1 MNIINKNLKV
11 KHLSDPYPMWIIDN
25 FFNEDTLNI
34 FKKEWPDLS
43 SPIWHKGH
51 KFIEGKLNI
60 LEQGMRSIS
69 KLGDIPLESS
79 KILKYIHSLEF
90 TNTISDL
97 TNSSNLIPDES
108 FRWSG
113 LRVMMPGSFQ
123 AIHSDARINPTNGLR
138 KELTCLVYLNEEY
151 DKHNHTGH
159 FEVWNDDMDKCVHRI
174 EPINN
179 RLVIFLNTDKSY
191 HGVPDVNFERK
202 AVLWSILK
210 NEKADNRSKA
220 LFVSRPNDSDEI
232 NKLGQERAYIKDA
245 M

>member
-1 MNIINKNLKV
+1 
-11 KHLSDPYPMWIIDN
+11 
-25 FFNEDTLNI
+25 
-34 FKKEWPDLS
+34 
-43 SPIWHKGH
+43 
-51 KFIEGKLNI
+51 
-60 LEQGMRSIS
+60 
-69 KLGDIPLESS
+69 
-79 KILKYIHSLEF
+79 
-90 TNTISDL
+90 
-97 TNSSNLIPDES
+97 
-108 FRWSG
+108 
-113 LRVMMPGSFQ
+113 MMPGSFQ
-123 AIHSDARINPTNGLR
+123 AIHSDARINPINGLR

-159 FEVWNDDMDKCVHRI
+159 FEVWDDDMNECVHQI

-210 NEKADNRSKA
+210 DEKADNRSKA

-232 NKLGQERAYIKDA
+232 SKLGQKRAYIKDA

>member
-11 KHLSDPYPMWIIDN
+11 KHLSDPYPIWIVDN

-34 FKKEWPDLS
+34 FKKEWPDLN

-69 KLGDIPLESS
+69 KLEDIPLESS

-151 DKHNHTGH
+151 DKNNHTGH